1 MNHTMSHNLCQLM
14 LILFG
19 IIAINVTKRKLLNLK
34 KKKIY
39 VQSNHLTT
47 FMMVVWKII
56 LVIVNDFKNQ
66 LLFIYSHRVM
76 EILKTLDEIN
86 N

>member
-1 MNHTMSHNLCQLM
+1 M
-14 LILFG
+14 
-19 IIAINVTKRKLLNLK
+19 
-34 KKKIY
+34 IY
-39 VQSNHLTT
+39 VQLNHLTT

-56 LVIVNDFKNQ
+56 VVIVNDFKNQ

-86 N
+86 NEVLRFLNIFLHFIQIL

>member
-1 MNHTMSHNLCQLM
+1 
-14 LILFG
+14 
-19 IIAINVTKRKLLNLK
+19 
-34 KKKIY
+34 
-39 VQSNHLTT
+39 
-47 FMMVVWKII
+47 MMVVWKII

>member
-1 MNHTMSHNLCQLM
+1 M
-14 LILFG
+14 
-19 IIAINVTKRKLLNLK
+19 
-34 KKKIY
+34 IY

-56 LVIVNDFKNQ
+56 LIIVNDFKNQ
-66 LLFIYSHRVM
+66 LLFIYSDRVM

-86 N
+86 NEVLRFLNIYFYTSSKFCNVLCFAPT